1 MNLDKFKGVFP
12 AFYACY
18 DAEGEISEEGIK
30 RLSDD
35 LFEKGVQGVY
45 VGGSSGECVYQSLEE
60 RKETLKHVAEHAKD
74 KLTLIAHVGAP
85 STKDSVALAQYA
97 EELGYDALSAIP
109 PIYYQLPESSIEA
122 YWTAIMESTELP
134 FIIYNIPQTTG
145 YDLSIQLLE
154 KLLANDKLIGVKNSS
169 MPVMD
174 IESSGGHLYH
184 HIHELDFI
192 QFIMG
197 PAKSATMLGGNVAHK
212 GEQYGDEDDLLLI
225 SLEFED
231 HKLATLQYGSAF
243 RWGEHYI
250 KIQGTKG
257 AILLDLQHT
266 KMVLRTE
273 DGDQHFLLHAS
284 KEEDDDRTRIYQG
297 LDGGIMY
304 GDPHDSVP
312 LWLKTIMQREM
323 RYFHDCVQ
331 GAEIEEEFIPL
342 LDGTAARDS
351 IATADALTL
360 SIKEGRKVSVKE
372 ITSRSK

>member
-1 MNLDKFKGVFP
+1 MGNVNYGVIGTGYF
-12 AFYACY
+12 
-18 DAEGEISEEGIK
+18 
-30 RLSDD
+30 
-35 LFEKGVQGVY
+35 
-45 VGGSSGECVYQSLEE
+45 GSSLARIVHDLEGGKVVAVYDPDHSTEIA
-60 RKETLKHVAEHAKD
+60 KELNCDIEN
-74 KLTLIAHVGAP
+74 
-85 STKDSVALAQYA
+85 
-97 EELGYDALSAIP
+97 
-109 PIYYQLPESSIEA
+109 SIEA
-122 YWTAIMESTELP
+122 VCKREDVDAIIIASPNAYHKEPTLYAAQYKKHVFCEKPIALSYEDCNEMIDVTQNNGLIFMAGHVMNFMDGVRKAKQ
-134 FIIYNIPQTTG
+134 FIQDGAIGDVLFCHAERTG
-145 YDLSIQLLE
+145 WEDVQEQVSWKKKREI
-154 KLLANDKLIGVKNSS
+154 
-169 MPVMD
+169 
-174 IESSGGHLYH
+174 SGGHLYH

-197 PAKSATMLGGNVAHK
+197 PAKSATMIGGNVAHK

-273 DGDQHFLLHAS
+273 DGDQQFLLHAS